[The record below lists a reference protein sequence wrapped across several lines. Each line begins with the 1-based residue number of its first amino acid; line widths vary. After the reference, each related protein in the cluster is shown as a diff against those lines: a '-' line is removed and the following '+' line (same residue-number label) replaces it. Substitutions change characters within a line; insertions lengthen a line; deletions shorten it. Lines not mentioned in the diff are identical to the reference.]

1 MLQLTNIQKSFGSH
15 HVFSIDELPLQNGI
29 YWLKGANGS
38 GKSTLMNVIA
48 GLLPFKGEIILNE
61 KTSIHKQPA
70 AYRMLV
76 NHSAAEPIY
85 PSFLTGNELVEFIR
99 SIKKGTTQQIEEV
112 KEILA
117 IDNYLAN
124 PAGSYSSGMLKKL
137 SLLSAF
143 TGNPDWILLDE
154 PFTTLDHASQ
164 SALCKLIRQKHGQGI
179 AFIITSHHDIETSEI
194 HFTKVFT
201 LKDKKLHET
210 INAG

>member
-15 HVFSIDELPLQNGI
+15 HVFAIDGLRLENGI

-38 GKSTLMNVIA
+38 GKSTLMNLVA

-61 KTSIHKQPA
+61 KISIHKQPA
-70 AYRMLV
+70 DYRLLV
-76 NHSAAEPIY
+76 NHSAAEPVY

-99 SIKKGTTQQIEEV
+99 SIKKGTTQQKEEV
-112 KEILA
+112 KEILS
-117 IDNYLAN
+117 IDSYLQN
-124 PAGSYSSGMLKKL
+124 PTGSYSSGMLKKL

-143 TGNPDWILLDE
+143 TGKPAWILLDE

-179 AFIITSHHDIETSEI
+179 SFIITSNHDIEKSDI

-210 INAG
+210 IPG